1 MKHRVKVT
9 VLDTL
14 LYEDLQR
21 EYCQNPCSGKCPVYN
36 KGDVFVFYREDG
48 KDSFW
53 QCGLNTLVSTNGN
66 PAEVAGGSAKP
77 FCSEAW
83 DAISRY
89 IYTGLQGGSIMKARD
104 QSFLKLKGSTC
115 RNRNQSYVATKSWAM
130 HRLFVGS
137 KKTYNLVA

>member
-53 QCGLNTLVSTNGN
+53 QCGLNTLVSTEGD
-66 PAEVAGGSAKP
+66 PKEIAGLGCYLKVYLYRSARR
-77 FCSEAW
+77 FDYE
-83 DAISRY
+83 
-89 IYTGLQGGSIMKARD
+89 GLDEGRKHHD
-104 QSFLKLKGSTC
+104 CL
-115 RNRNQSYVATKSWAM
+115 
-130 HRLFVGS
+130 LF
-137 KKTYNLVA
+137 

>member
-66 PAEVAGGSAKP
+66 PAWIFLTISAGFSQ
-77 FCSEAW
+77 
-83 DAISRY
+83 ISVNV
-89 IYTGLQGGSIMKARD
+89 S
-104 QSFLKLKGSTC
+104 
-115 RNRNQSYVATKSWAM
+115 
-130 HRLFVGS
+130 
-137 KKTYNLVA
+137 

>member
-77 FCSEAW
+77 FCSEA
-83 DAISRY
+83 Y
-89 IYTGLQGGSIMKARD
+89 L
-104 QSFLKLKGSTC
+104 
-115 RNRNQSYVATKSWAM
+115 
-130 HRLFVGS
+130 HRSAGRFDYERLDEGRKHHDCLLF
-137 KKTYNLVA
+137 